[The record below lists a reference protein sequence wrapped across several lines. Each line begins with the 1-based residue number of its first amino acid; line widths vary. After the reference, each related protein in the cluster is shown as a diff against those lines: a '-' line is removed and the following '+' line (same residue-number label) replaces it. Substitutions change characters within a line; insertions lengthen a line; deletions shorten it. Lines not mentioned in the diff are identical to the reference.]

1 MLERLRAWRQDRLL
15 GGILKSS
22 SYLFSSNAILA
33 VFSFVQ
39 GVLATRLLGIE
50 GYGLVSG
57 TVIVFASNIHRLL
70 SFRMSEMVVKYL
82 GGALADGQRERGAA
96 AVKAAALAEA
106 LTSLIAYGVL
116 LLLAPWA
123 ARALGKNLATAP
135 LFTFYGLV
143 LLANLVFETA
153 TGVLQATRRFDRIA
167 AINVIQAAITFTL
180 IVAAFIFRGGVWHVL
195 AAYLLG
201 KTFTGLAVAASAFG
215 ELNRALGRG
224 WPRVSL
230 RALPDWRAATRFVI
244 STNLNGTV
252 NLFVRDSETLL
263 IGFFRSQTEV
273 GYYRLALGI
282 INLVMLPI
290 EPFIW
295 PTYAEITR
303 VIAQRQWAA
312 TRRLLKRVSAI
323 AGAWTLAAGGGLALL
338 GWWVI
343 PMLYGPDTGPAYPAV
358 LILLIGYGIASIVQ
372 WNRPLLLALGQPG
385 YPLKVSVVVG
395 IVKTALTV
403 GLAPAWGYLGEA
415 AILSGY
421 FVVSIGLTARR
432 GLQEIGRQL
441 AVTNSQ

>member
-1 MLERLRAWRQDRLL
+1 
-15 GGILKSS
+15 
-22 SYLFSSNAILA
+22 
-33 VFSFVQ
+33 
-39 GVLATRLLGIE
+39 
-50 GYGLVSG
+50 
-57 TVIVFASNIHRLL
+57 
-70 SFRMSEMVVKYL
+70 
-82 GGALADGQRERGAA
+82 
-96 AVKAAALAEA
+96 
-106 LTSLIAYGVL
+106 
-116 LLLAPWA
+116 
-123 ARALGKNLATAP
+123 
-135 LFTFYGLV
+135 
-143 LLANLVFETA
+143 
-153 TGVLQATRRFDRIA
+153 
-167 AINVIQAAITFTL
+167 
-180 IVAAFIFRGGVWHVL
+180 VWHVL